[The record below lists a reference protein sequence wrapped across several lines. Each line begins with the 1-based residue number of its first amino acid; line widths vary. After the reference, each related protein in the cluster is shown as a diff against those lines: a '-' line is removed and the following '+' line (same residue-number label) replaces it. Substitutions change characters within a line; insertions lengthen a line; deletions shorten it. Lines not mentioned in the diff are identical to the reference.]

1 MFLLIAAALFGV
13 YVANVLLG
21 ALADAAILGNTGE
34 ALSLFAASIAFT
46 VAILKRETAA
56 QRQRSDEENILKGG
70 IEE

>member
-21 ALADAAILGNTGE
+21 ALADAAILGKTGE